1 MSLDIVL
8 HYLSALAYLLL
19 ASSIWYPLWKNQVLE
34 KRKGLVHWALFLT
47 LLLHGGAVHYAM
59 LYSDHIRLNWA
70 LGLSLT
76 IWIGMIVYW
85 VESNFVSIKTL
96 LLPLGLL
103 SAIGCLLT
111 AFFPA
116 TESGA
121 IIEVNSEIFRIHLI
135 ISLFAYSVIA
145 LATIQALLTT
155 VLDRYLHKPHD
166 FDSKQ
171 KFLNRLVDA
180 QPPLLLQERLLFRL
194 IWIGFGLLTLSIIT
208 GSWVSIRYYDQLLPH
223 DHKTFFTLLAWIVFA
238 FLLTGRAI
246 WGWRGRIALRWNLLG
261 FFLLMLAYTGSR
273 FVFEMILGR

>member
-19 ASSIWYPLWKNQVLE
+19 AASIWYPLWKNQELE
-34 KRKGLVHWALFLT
+34 QHRGVRHWALLLI

-70 LGLSLT
+70 LSLSLT
-76 IWIGMIVYW
+76 IWIGMIIYW
-85 VESNFVSIKTL
+85 IESNFVSIKAL
-96 LLPLGLL
+96 LLPLGLS
-103 SAIGCLLT
+103 SAVGCLLT
-111 AFFPA
+111 AFFPTA
-116 TESGA
+116 DSG
-121 IIEVNSEIFRIHLI
+121 IKIYVNSEIFRIHLI

-145 LATIQALLTT
+145 LATIQALVTT
-155 VLDRYLHKPHD
+155 AVDRYLHKPHD
-166 FDSKQ
+166 FDSEQ

-194 IWIGFGLLTLSIIT
+194 IWIGFGLLSLSIIT
-208 GSWVSIRYYDQLLPH
+208 GSWVSMRYYDQLLPQ

-238 FLLTGRAI
+238 FLLAGRTI